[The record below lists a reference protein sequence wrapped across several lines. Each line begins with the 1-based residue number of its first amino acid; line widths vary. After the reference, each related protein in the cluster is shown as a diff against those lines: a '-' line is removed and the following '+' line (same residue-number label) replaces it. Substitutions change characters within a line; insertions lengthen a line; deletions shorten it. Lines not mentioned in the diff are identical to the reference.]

1 MRSKISMSFFTKN
14 LLLSSIN
21 IFLIGA
27 LLIGASYFTQK
38 NILIDQL
45 HSQIKDVTK
54 MWYEQLDPEQVQQAM
69 QEKSFQG
76 PVQTELRAV
85 MDSVSKYNP
94 TIAQAYV
101 FGTELEG
108 GNQTSLGIVPTPLV
122 EPLES
127 AGLNIGDMYEQAPNI
142 VSMVRNMLNTKAE
155 AFSEIYNDDFGTW
168 TTIAYPIKDATG
180 NIFAYFAVDTDATS
194 ITEGLNDLL
203 TYGIIILLVS
213 LIVILTVQYFI
224 VRRTLSPIRELIR
237 GIEQISSGNLD
248 VELRT
253 GKDDLGIINEKFNQM
268 ADNMNNTIVK
278 VQELSVNVAELA
290 KGLYATS
297 EHNNHHAETINSH
310 IKMITSNIMHQEQ
323 SSIESSR
330 AITEISEVIQTIA
343 ENSSSLADETS
354 SVKTMSVEGDSVV
367 KSMAQQMGQ
376 ITSFVQDTSVSV
388 NLLDQ
393 RSQEIGDILNV
404 ISGIATQTNLL
415 ALNAAIE
422 ASRVGE
428 HGRGFAVVAGEVR
441 KLAEQSRQS
450 ADHISTLITQVQ
462 EEIHQASQSMKH
474 GTEIVER
481 GMVMAEETG
490 RLFTDILAA
499 TRNVSEQ
506 VLEVSSAAQ
515 QISAGTEEIS
525 ANADELSTAVS
536 KTASNTS
543 EISHSI
549 EEQKVHLESIVSSS
563 NLLSATAD
571 ELSGLI
577 KQFRVKG
584 KKK

>member
-194 ITEGLNDLL
+194 ITEG
-203 TYGIIILLVS
+203 S
-213 LIVILTVQYFI
+213 L
-224 VRRTLSPIRELIR
+224 
-237 GIEQISSGNLD
+237 
-248 VELRT
+248 
-253 GKDDLGIINEKFNQM
+253 
-268 ADNMNNTIVK
+268 
-278 VQELSVNVAELA
+278 
-290 KGLYATS
+290 
-297 EHNNHHAETINSH
+297 H
-310 IKMITSNIMHQEQ
+310 
-323 SSIESSR
+323 
-330 AITEISEVIQTIA
+330 
-343 ENSSSLADETS
+343 
-354 SVKTMSVEGDSVV
+354 
-367 KSMAQQMGQ
+367 
-376 ITSFVQDTSVSV
+376 
-388 NLLDQ
+388 
-393 RSQEIGDILNV
+393 
-404 ISGIATQTNLL
+404 
-415 ALNAAIE
+415 
-422 ASRVGE
+422 
-428 HGRGFAVVAGEVR
+428 
-441 KLAEQSRQS
+441 
-450 ADHISTLITQVQ
+450 
-462 EEIHQASQSMKH
+462 
-474 GTEIVER
+474 
-481 GMVMAEETG
+481 
-490 RLFTDILAA
+490 
-499 TRNVSEQ
+499 
-506 VLEVSSAAQ
+506 
-515 QISAGTEEIS
+515 
-525 ANADELSTAVS
+525 
-536 KTASNTS
+536 TAS
-543 EISHSI
+543 
-549 EEQKVHLESIVSSS
+549 
-563 NLLSATAD
+563 
-571 ELSGLI
+571 
-577 KQFRVKG
+577 
-584 KKK
+584 